1 MNKWRR
7 FAPLGLYLSGLALLV
22 SAGLYIVQREFNLYL
37 QISLAL
43 VVAGLALCVLLD
55 PDRARQALTG
65 RQARYGSNALVLTIA
80 FTGILV
86 VINLLIYQNPRR
98 WDLTEDRLF
107 TLAPESI
114 QTLKRLEQ
122 PVQAQA
128 FFSSGLNP
136 QFAQS
141 LLDQYKYHSDG
152 KFDYRFIDPY
162 ADPVA
167 AEQAKITRDGTIVL
181 RMGDQQQQAASVT
194 EQEITGAMVRLMNP
208 NSRVLYFLTGHG
220 EFSPEA
226 SGQRG
231 YTMVKR
237 VLESK
242 NYTVNSLNLLAD
254 KVIPEDADM
263 IVVAG
268 PQQPVSGEEA
278 ATLKAFVEQG
288 GSLVVLEDPILL
300 TDFGEAE
307 DPLAEY
313 FSTDWGID
321 LGRDLI
327 VDVTSQQASVVAI
340 GTEYGSH
347 PITQQLS
354 GLATILP
361 GARSVSASRAVDGVS
376 QVVLVSTSPQSWAE
390 TDFEA
395 LQSENPEVKPDE
407 GQEIFGPVP
416 VVVGGEHFQNEG
428 RVVVFG
434 DADLASDEYFTAYA
448 NGDLFVNAVDWA
460 AGEEELISLTPKANT
475 QRFVVPPSTIML
487 NLILLGSVF
496 ILPGAVLVAGVVV
509 WIQRRKRG

>member
-1 MNKWRR
+1 MNKWRH

-43 VVAGLALCVLLD
+43 VVAGLALFVLLD

-65 RQARYGSNALVLTIA
+65 RQARYGSNALVLSIA
-80 FTGILV
+80 VIGILV
-86 VINLLIYQNPRR
+86 VINLLVYQNPRR

-114 QTLKRLEQ
+114 QALERLEQ

-128 FFSSGLNP
+128 FFSADVNR

-152 KFDYRFIDPY
+152 MFDYRFIDPY

-167 AEQAKITRDGTIVL
+167 AEQAKITRDGSIVL
-181 RMGDQQQQAASVT
+181 RMGDQQQQAILVS
-194 EQEITGAMVRLMNP
+194 EQEITAAMVRLMNP
-208 NSRVLYFLTGHG
+208 DARTVYFLTGHG
-220 EFSPEA
+220 EFSLDTG
-226 SGQRG
+226 GQRG
-231 YTMVKR
+231 YTVAKR

-254 KVIPEDADM
+254 KVIPEDADL

-268 PQQPVSGEEA
+268 PQQPISEEEA
-278 ATLKAFVEQG
+278 TALKGFVDQG
-288 GSLVVLEDPILL
+288 GSLIVLEDPILL

-307 DPLAEY
+307 DPLAGY
-313 FSTDWGID
+313 LSTDWGID
-321 LGRDLI
+321 LGRDLV
-327 VDVTSQQASVVAI
+327 VDVTSQQASVMAI
-340 GTEYGSH
+340 GAEYGSH
-347 PITQQLS
+347 QITQQLS

-361 GARSVSASRAVDGVS
+361 GARSVSASRVVDGVT
-376 QVVLVSTSPQSWAE
+376 QVVLVSTSPQAWAE

-395 LQSENPEVKPDE
+395 LQAENSQIAPDE
-407 GQEIFGPVP
+407 GQEILGPVP
-416 VVVGGEHFQNEG
+416 VVVGGERFGTEG

-434 DADLASDEYFTAYA
+434 DADLASDDYFTVYA
-448 NGDLFVNAVDWA
+448 NGDLFVNAIDWA